1 MKSSSPVISV
11 FNMSVVVNHNKLLD
25 GVEMSIEP
33 GTWLGIVGSNGGGK
47 STLLKALL
55 GHMPHQGK
63 IALKWPSLFAGNI
76 GYVPQVAPF
85 ESSLPIT
92 VNDYLRIVSENR
104 PVWLKAKQDK
114 RMQALMEQLDIGDFG
129 NKRIGTLS
137 TGERQRVLL
146 CGALI
151 NKPDILFL
159 DEPLAG
165 VDKSGHQLILDLL
178 SKFHQSG
185 KTIVMIEHHWQ
196 VIQEHCQ
203 QVAHIEGGLKQLGT
217 PEQVIASLE
226 QSLFSSPFAKT
237 A

>member
-1 MKSSSPVISV
+1 MSSSPEIHVL
-11 FNMSVVVNHNKLLD
+11 NMSVVVNQNKLLD
-25 GVEMSIEP
+25 GVEMVIEP

-55 GHMPHQGK
+55 GHMPHNGK
-63 IALKWPSLFAGNI
+63 IALKWPKLFAGRI

-92 VNDYLRIVSENR
+92 VSDYLRIVSENR
-104 PVWLKAKQDK
+104 PVWFKAKHDAHK
-114 RMQALMEQLDIGDFG
+114 QALMEQLDIGDF
-129 NKRIGTLS
+129 NEKRIGTLS

-151 NKPDILFL
+151 NDPDILFL

-178 SKFHQSG
+178 AKFHKSG
-185 KTIVMIEHHWQ
+185 KTVVMIEHHWH
-196 VIQEHCQ
+196 VIQAHCQ

-226 QSLFSSPFAKT
+226 QSFFATPFAQT